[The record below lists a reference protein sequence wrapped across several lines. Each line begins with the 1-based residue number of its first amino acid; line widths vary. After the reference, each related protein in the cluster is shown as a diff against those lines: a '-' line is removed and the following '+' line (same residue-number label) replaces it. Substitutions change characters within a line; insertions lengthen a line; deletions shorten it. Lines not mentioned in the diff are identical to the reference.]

1 MSNILNDLNIIKT
14 NQYQKINGKMY
25 RQDLIN
31 INLSNKK
38 ELEQLLELI
47 AEGVR
52 KGCGYAMV
60 DNIHYNIKE
69 NQITGQIS
77 LVDLKIRCFKEE

>member
-1 MSNILNDLNIIKT
+1 MSSICNDLNIVKT

-52 KGCGYAMV
+52 KGCGYDMV
-60 DNIHYNIKE
+60 GNMHYNIKE
-69 NQITGQIS
+69 NQITGQVS